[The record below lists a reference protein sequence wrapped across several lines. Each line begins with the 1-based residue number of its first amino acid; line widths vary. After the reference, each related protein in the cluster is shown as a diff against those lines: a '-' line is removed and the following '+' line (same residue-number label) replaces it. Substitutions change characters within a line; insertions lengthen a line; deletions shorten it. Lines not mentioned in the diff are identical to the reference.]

1 MHQSLI
7 TFQSIA
13 GSRLGSN
20 FVEIQAR
27 NIRQT
32 NTFHLEII
40 KFLRKFTSLL
50 IKVTKQH
57 TFFTRGNKQ
66 TVALSSQRNP
76 VFIINNQDSCKNPRR
91 EYGIDTNLKVE
102 GSTSLLRI
110 F

>member
-27 NIRQT
+27 TIRQT
-32 NTFHLEII
+32 STFHLEII
-40 KFLRKFTSLL
+40 KLL

-66 TVALSSQRNP
+66 TVALSSPKKSR
-76 VFIINNQDSCKNPRR
+76 FH
-91 EYGIDTNLKVE
+91 Y
-102 GSTSLLRI
+102 
-110 F
+110 